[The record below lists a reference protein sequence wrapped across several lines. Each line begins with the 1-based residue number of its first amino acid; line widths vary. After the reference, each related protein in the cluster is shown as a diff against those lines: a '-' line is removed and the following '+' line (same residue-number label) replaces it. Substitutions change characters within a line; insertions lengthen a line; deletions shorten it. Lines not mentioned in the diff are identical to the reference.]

1 MSSALWVLEEND
13 TVSFICFAFLLQR
26 RKGKLVGAMAG
37 EACPLVNW
45 LFLLGMNG
53 TERGRPLG

>member
-1 MSSALWVLEEND
+1 LWVLEENE

-26 RKGKLVGAMAG
+26 RKGKLVGAMEG
-37 EACPLVNW
+37 ETCPLFNW